1 MSRADGNRTATL
13 RKLNRALRVMV
24 AAGVLNNQR
33 MATELRINPVDLQCL
48 NVLDLVGPLSPG
60 RISRLTGL
68 TTGAT
73 TRMLDRLERA
83 GDLERIREV
92 TDRRR
97 VVVRRKTGKA
107 DRTATPYEKVAASTN
122 AIWSRYTGSQLS
134 LILGLFDR
142 FLDSYGWGTSAVMHY
157 REGGEGE

>member
-60 RISRLTGL
+60 RISQLAGL

-83 GDLERIREV
+83 GYLERIREV

-107 DRTATPYEKVAASTN
+107 EPDRHP
-122 AIWSRYTGSQLS
+122 L
-134 LILGLFDR
+134 
-142 FLDSYGWGTSAVMHY
+142 
-157 REGGEGE
+157 REGCGLHERDLVSHHR